1 MFSLIKR
8 IQDLLKKIRNNRG
21 LLFTS
26 LSIISILGILIF
38 MYFIMTMTSSIKD
51 DVYESLKNNNNRSMD
66 NLFDSRKKEYL
77 KITNTIL
84 QDISIITHM
93 RDFDK
98 ESISLYEDKFNE
110 LYSKNIK
117 YPLIIKFYS
126 QLNTQDTFRNTIIN
140 LMRTKSQS
148 FGIEIQD
155 DAVYLSLIEPVLD
168 AGRFIGLMETKQSI
182 HSLKEFYE
190 KEDSF
195 LIFMLDK
202 KMLVKLSLKSK
213 HGKFSNIVSDYTI
226 KQGNYSSRFYSK
238 MKDMKEK
245 DFEVALENSY
255 DSDDKFYRSY
265 KTATDINGAD
275 IGLFVFGEFTE
286 KNDGFVNLV
295 EKMIKSVTFVSLG
308 LVISILLFMF

>member
-1 MFSLIKR
+1 
-8 IQDLLKKIRNNRG
+8 
-21 LLFTS
+21 
-26 LSIISILGILIF
+26 
-38 MYFIMTMTSSIKD
+38 
-51 DVYESLKNNNNRSMD
+51 
-66 NLFDSRKKEYL
+66 
-77 KITNTIL
+77 
-84 QDISIITHM
+84 M

-168 AGRFIGLMETKQSI
+168 GGRFIGLMETKQSI